1 MMAVYQHKN
10 AITFGFT
17 SNFML
22 CIQRNYICSEMFPL
36 TNNDKRMFGFQKNVY
51 IKTKQIR

>member
-1 MMAVYQHKN
+1 MAVYQHKN

-51 IKTKQIR
+51 IQTKQIR